1 MQIAERNSVSI
12 KKVDEMCGP
21 GTSALNLRLT
31 GVRNYVEFNPIFG
44 DSANSSKT
52 IHDPLIQLPHSVQGL
67 I

>member
-1 MQIAERNSVSI
+1 MQVAEWDSVPI

-21 GTSALNLRLT
+21 GTSAFNLRLSS
-31 GVRNYVEFNPIFG
+31 VRNYVEFHPVFG

-52 IHDPLIQLPHSVQGL
+52 IHDPLIKFSDSVQGL